1 LQAGRCPSWIAI
13 LHDSTRTF
21 KRLPTRSCEES
32 KFKKI
37 IKRRKKEHAILK
49 AAEKNVKNLL
59 DYLEVI
65 LQKRHF

>member
-1 LQAGRCPSWIAI
+1 MIQELLRECPPELRRI
-13 LHDSTRTF
+13 
-21 KRLPTRSCEES
+21 

-37 IKRRKKEHAILK
+37 FKRRKKEHAISK